1 MRDRENGGANISLIV
16 SIKETMLCG
25 PRALSIG
32 VPATIIPLR
41 VNDRGGHPMPMKILF
56 PFDGSRASLHAARHV
71 ARNLEG
77 LDATVLLVNV
87 QRLLVDAEMLHA
99 ARSIA
104 NLHRHEAEQ
113 LLRDAMAIFDAHGIR
128 YEAEVAFGPP
138 VPVIVR
144 MAEERGCDLVVMGTR
159 ARHPLLEFFTRS
171 VTSRVRRNSRVPV
184 MLVRDEDRR
193 TPSGP
198 PLRAPYIAA

>member
-1 MRDRENGGANISLIV
+1 
-16 SIKETMLCG
+16 
-25 PRALSIG
+25 
-32 VPATIIPLR
+32 
-41 VNDRGGHPMPMKILF
+41 MPIKILF

-77 LDATVLLVNV
+77 LDAAVLMVNV
-87 QRLLVDAEMLHA
+87 QRVLIDAEMMHA

-104 NLHRHEAEQ
+104 NLHRHEGEE
-113 LLRDAMAIFDAHGIR
+113 LLRGAMAVFDAHGIR

-144 MAEERGCDLVVMGTR
+144 MAQERGCDLVVMGTR

-171 VTSRVRRNSRVPV
+171 VSSRVRRHSRVPV
-184 MLVRDEDRR
+184 MLVRDEVPP
-193 TPSGP
+193 TPSEP
-198 PLRAPYIAA
+198 PVRAPYIAA